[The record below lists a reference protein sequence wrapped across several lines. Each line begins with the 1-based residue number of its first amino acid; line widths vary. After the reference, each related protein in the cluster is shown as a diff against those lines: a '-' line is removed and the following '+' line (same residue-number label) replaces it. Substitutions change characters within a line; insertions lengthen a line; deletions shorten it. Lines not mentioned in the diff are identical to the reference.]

1 METLVLKSSEMT
13 VNSTESEIECSLCG
27 DVGLKEQLF
36 KCASCLSRYQHTY
49 CSRSYPNIDLE
60 RFSCEWCSSGVTEMV
75 KTQVY
80 KSGLN
85 EFISDKLQ
93 SISECKQMKALTRV
107 EVRGGKCKEKSDLFV
122 SFNGRKQCQMKER
135 TKLQIHARRRYK
147 RLADLNF

>member
-1 METLVLKSSEMT
+1 MT

-36 KCASCLSRYQHTY
+36 KCASCLSRYQHT
-49 CSRSYPNIDLE
+49 RLYPNIDLE
-60 RFSCEWCSSGVTEMV
+60 RFSCEWCSSGVIEMV

-80 KSGLN
+80 NSGLN

-93 SISECKQMKALTRV
+93 SISECKQINALTRV

-122 SFNGRKQCQMKER
+122 SFNGRKQCQTKEKP
-135 TKLQIHARRRYK
+135 KLHIHARRRYK